1 MVRAAGCPA
10 PGVAL
15 TMLRPFAGQPHAPLA
30 SVVDGAELLATAAAG
45 KEIGTRRR
53 PAGTAL
59 RAGRLQRCSRR
70 GGESPPGAC
79 SRRGGESGWRGGTA
93 LHSLVVGRGQRRGQ

>member
-1 MVRAAGCPA
+1 VVRAAGCPA

-15 TMLRPFAGQPHAPLA
+15 TILRPFAGQPHAPLA
-30 SVVDGAELLATAAAG
+30 SVVDGAEFLATAAAG

-59 RAGRLQRCSRR
+59 HAGRLQR
-70 GGESPPGAC
+70 C